1 MVRHLYH
8 PRTTRATDSM
18 RATPTA
24 LLALWLSL
32 LATGADAG
40 ARLDAI
46 KSKGVLT
53 CGLGDNVAGF
63 SEHDSGKNWRGFD
76 VDLCRAVA
84 AAILGDP
91 AKAAFTPLDTLPRF
105 MQSPEIDVVLRGL
118 TWTFGR
124 EAQSSVRFGPIVLYD
139 GQTFL
144 VPKRL
149 NVQTPEQLSGKLICV
164 STDVE
169 FMTQL
174 QAYFRARNL
183 TLRTLATALRPE
195 AEDAF
200 FAGRCDAMA
209 ADASE
214 LAEAVIAK
222 AQQPDDFTILP
233 QQITKEPL
241 APFMRNDDAQFF
253 DAVRWTIFAL
263 INAEELGINAANVEA
278 MRTSD
283 NIEIRRFFAPPP
295 PGTSSVGRNWTY
307 DVVKSVGNYGEIYD
321 RHLGEKSRAKLAR
334 GLNRLW
340 TQGGLMYAPPIR

>member
-1 MVRHLYH
+1 MI
-8 PRTTRATDSM
+8 RT
-18 RATPTA
+18 
-24 LLALWLSL
+24 LILALG
-32 LATGADAG
+32 LAFVVSGAVAG
-40 ARLDAI
+40 PRLDAI
-46 KSKGVLT
+46 KSRGVLT

-63 SEHDSGKNWRGFD
+63 SQHESGKNWRGFD
-76 VDLCRAVA
+76 VDLCRAMA

-91 AKAAFTPLDTLPRF
+91 NKAAFRPIDVLPRF
-105 MQSPEIDVVLRGL
+105 LQSREIDVVLRGL

-124 EAQSSVRFGPIVLYD
+124 EARSDVRFGPIVMYD

-149 NVQTPEQLSGKLICV
+149 NIQTPEQLSGRLICV

-200 FAGRCDAMA
+200 FAGQCDAMA

-222 AQQPDDFTILP
+222 APQPDDYAILP

-263 INAEELGINAANVEA
+263 INAEELGITQANVDQ
-278 MRTSD
+278 MRMSD
-283 NIEIRRFFAPPP
+283 NLEIRRFFAAPPA
-295 PGTSSVGRNWTY
+295 GATSVGRTWTY
-307 DVVKSVGNYGEIYD
+307 DIVKSVGNYGEIYD
-321 RHLGEKSRAKLAR
+321 RHLGSQSRAKLAR

-340 TQGGLMYAPPIR
+340 TDGGLMYAPPNR

>member
-1 MVRHLYH
+1 
-8 PRTTRATDSM
+8 M
-18 RATPTA
+18 RSTLTA
-24 LLALWLSL
+24 GLAFCLSL
-32 LATGADAG
+32 CAGGADAG
-40 ARLDAI
+40 ARLDSI
-46 KSKGVLT
+46 KAKGVLT

-63 SEHDSGKNWRGFD
+63 SQHDAGKDWRGFD
-76 VDLCRAVA
+76 VDLCRAIA

-91 AKAAFTPLDTLPRF
+91 AKAAFRPIDTLPRF
-105 MQSPEIDVVLRGL
+105 LQSPDIDVVFRGL

-124 EAQSSVRFGPIVLYD
+124 EAQSNVRFGPIVFYD

-149 NVQTPEQLSGKLICV
+149 NVETPEQLSGKLICV

-183 TLRTLATALRPE
+183 TLRTLATARRPE

-200 FAGRCDAMA
+200 FAGQCDAMA

-222 AQQPDDFTILP
+222 APQPDDYTILA

-241 APFMRNDDAQFF
+241 APFMRDDDPQFF
-253 DAVRWTIFAL
+253 DAVRWAIFTL
-263 INAEELGINAANVEA
+263 INAEELGITSANVDE
-278 MRTSD
+278 MRMSE
-283 NIEIRRFFAPPP
+283 NIEVRRFFAPPP
-295 PGTSSVGRNWTY
+295 PGTASVGRTWTY
-307 DVVKSVGNYGEIYD
+307 DIIKSVGNYGEIYE
-321 RHLGEKSRAKLAR
+321 RHLGAKSRARLAR

-340 TQGGLMYAPPIR
+340 TQGGLMYAPPNR

>member
-1 MVRHLYH
+1 
-8 PRTTRATDSM
+8 M
-18 RATPTA
+18 RALTISAVA
-24 LLALWLSL
+24 LCVSL
-32 LATGADAG
+32 CASVADAG
-40 ARLDAI
+40 PRLDAI
-46 KSKGVLT
+46 KAKGSVT

-63 SEHDSGKNWRGFD
+63 SRHDAGKNWAGFD
-76 VDLCRAVA
+76 VDLCRAIA
-84 AAILGDP
+84 AAVLGDP
-91 AKAAFTPLDTLPRF
+91 AKAQFRPIDVLPRF
-105 MQSPEIDVVLRGL
+105 LQSQDIDVVLRGL

-124 EAQSSVRFGPIVLYD
+124 EARSDVRFGPIVLYD

-183 TLRTLATALRPE
+183 ILRTLATALRPE

-200 FAGRCDAMA
+200 FAGQCDAMA

-222 AQQPDDFTILP
+222 AKQPDDFAILT

-241 APFMRNDDAQFF
+241 APFMRNDDPQFF

-263 INAEELGINAANVEA
+263 INAEELGITQANVDQMQISE
-278 MRTSD
+278 
-283 NIEIRRFFAPPP
+283 NIEVRRFFASPPV
-295 PGTSSVGRNWTY
+295 GSSVVPGWTY
-307 DVVKSVGNYGEIYD
+307 NIVKAVGNYGEIYE
-321 RHLGEKSRAKLAR
+321 RHLGSGSRAKLTR
-334 GLNRLW
+334 GMNRLW
-340 TQGGLMYAPPIR
+340 KDGGLMYAPPIR

>member
-1 MVRHLYH
+1 M
-8 PRTTRATDSM
+8 RTRL
-18 RATPTA
+18 TA
-24 LLALWLSL
+24 SLALCGL
-32 LATGADAG
+32 LCASDADAG
-40 ARLDAI
+40 PRLDAI
-46 KSKGVLT
+46 KARGAVT

-63 SEHDSGKNWRGFD
+63 SQHNAGKDWKGFD
-76 VDLCRAVA
+76 VDLCRAIA
-84 AAILGDP
+84 AATLGD
-91 AKAAFTPLDTLPRF
+91 ATKAAFRPIDVLPRF
-105 MQSPEIDVVLRGL
+105 LQSQDIDVVLRGL

-124 EAQSSVRFGPIVLYD
+124 EIRSDVRFGPIVLYD

-174 QAYFRARNL
+174 QAYFRSRNL
-183 TLRTLATALRPE
+183 VLRTLATPLRPE

-222 AQQPDDFTILP
+222 APQPDDFTILP

-241 APFMRNDDAQFF
+241 APFMRNDDPQFF

-263 INAEELGINAANVEA
+263 INAEELGITQANVDQ
-278 MRTSD
+278 MRMSD
-283 NIEIRRFFAPPP
+283 NIEVRRFFAPPP
-295 PGTSSVGRNWTY
+295 AGASVVREWSYNII
-307 DVVKSVGNYGEIYD
+307 KAVGNYGEIYE
-321 RHLGEKSRAKLAR
+321 RHLGAGSRAKLAR
-334 GLNRLW
+334 GMNRLW
-340 TQGGLMYAPPIR
+340 KDGGLMYAPPIR

>member
-1 MVRHLYH
+1 MT
-8 PRTTRATDSM
+8 RT
-18 RATPTA
+18 
-24 LLALWLSL
+24 LLKASL
-32 LATGADAG
+32 VLCVLLCASVADAG
-40 ARLDAI
+40 QRLDAI
-46 KSKGVLT
+46 KARDAVT

-63 SEHDSGKNWRGFD
+63 SRHDAGKNWIGFD
-76 VDLCRAVA
+76 VDLCRAIA
-84 AAILGDP
+84 AAVLGDP
-91 AKAAFTPLDTLPRF
+91 AKAAFRPIDVLPRF
-105 MQSPEIDVVLRGL
+105 LQSQDIDVVLRGL

-124 EAQSSVRFGPIVLYD
+124 EIRSDVRFGPIVLYD

-200 FAGRCDAMA
+200 FAGQCDAMA

-222 AQQPDDFTILP
+222 AKQADDFAILP

-241 APFMRNDDAQFF
+241 APFMRNDDPQFF

-263 INAEELGINAANVEA
+263 INAEELGITRANVDQ
-278 MRTSD
+278 MRMSD
-283 NIEIRRFFAPPP
+283 NIEVRRFFAAPPAGASVV
-295 PGTSSVGRNWTY
+295 PGWTY
-307 DVVKSVGNYGEIYD
+307 NIVKAVGNYGEIYE
-321 RHLGEKSRAKLAR
+321 RHLGTGSRAKLAR
-334 GLNRLW
+334 GMNRLW
-340 TQGGLMYAPPIR
+340 KDGGLMYAPPIR

>member
-8 PRTTRATDSM
+8 RRTTGATDLM
-18 RATPTA
+18 RSI
-24 LLALWLSL
+24 LALAVCCSL
-32 LATGADAG
+32 FPGGAIAG
-40 ARLDAI
+40 PRLDAI
-46 KSKGVLT
+46 KANGAVT

-63 SEHDSGKNWRGFD
+63 SQHDAGKNWRGFD
-76 VDLCRAVA
+76 VDLCRAIA

-91 AKAAFTPLDTLPRF
+91 AKAVFKPIDVLPRF
-105 MQSPEIDVVLRGL
+105 LQSPDIDVVLRGL

-124 EAQSSVRFGPIVLYD
+124 EAQSTVRFGPIVFYD

-149 NVQTPEQLSGKLICV
+149 NIQTPEQLSGKLICV

-174 QAYFRARNL
+174 QSYFRSHNL

-200 FAGRCDAMA
+200 FAGQCDAMA
-209 ADASE
+209 ADSSE

-222 AQQPDDFTILP
+222 APQPDDFVILP

-253 DAVRWTIFAL
+253 DAVRWALFAL
-263 INAEELGINAANVEA
+263 VNAEELGITQANVDQ

-283 NIEIRRFFAPPP
+283 NLEIRRFFAQPP
-295 PGTSSVGRNWTY
+295 PG
-307 DVVKSVGNYGEIYD
+307 
-321 RHLGEKSRAKLAR
+321 A
-334 GLNRLW
+334 
-340 TQGGLMYAPPIR
+340 